1 MKLRKLTAGAEPN
14 MATVKAIGMKIFKM
28 NMSGV
33 GGVNRRKLFELIKRL
48 PDMDASYAWMVHHK
62 LVNEHLLDQGRPG
75 YKTPF
80 VVELTDVGRTF
91 LDRINGRASGSMALA
106 LPPVAY
112 EVDRDL
118 YAKIAL
124 LAEMKEQEP
133 EDLLTAILTEA
144 TKSVDPML
152 FEVAKKN
159 RPDLFF

>member
-1 MKLRKLTAGAEPN
+1 MKLRTLTAGTEPN

-28 NMSGV
+28 NSGGI
-33 GGVNRRKLFELIKRL
+33 GGVNRRELFNIIRRL
-48 PDMDASYAWMVHHK
+48 PDWESSYAWMVQHK
-62 LVNEHLLDQGRPG
+62 LVNEHLLDQDKPG

-80 VVELTDVGRTF
+80 VVELTDVGRTVI
-91 LDRINGRASGSMALA
+91 DRMNGKASNGRPLA

-118 YAKIAL
+118 YAKIAV
-124 LAEMKEQEP
+124 LAVMKEQKP